1 MTNRSIMTCSL
12 LTGIVAFMVAVVAA
26 GSGHGTYLPAKCLF
40 PYTMLST
47 RWTES
52 ITTPFIVVAL
62 LQFPVYGIILAKA
75 NTKQKVALALCVVT
89 AIHIFVVL
97 LTLTSNGRGFA
108 S

>member
-1 MTNRSIMTCSL
+1 MTNRSVMTCSL
-12 LTGIVAFMVAVVAA
+12 FTEIVAFVIAVAA
-26 GSGHGTYLPAKCLF
+26 GGGGHGTYLPAKCLF

-47 RWTES
+47 RWTEG

-75 NTKQKVALALCVVT
+75 NTRQKGAWALCVVA
-89 AIHIFVVL
+89 AIHLFAVVL
-97 LTLTSNGRGFA
+97 TLMSSGRGFA